1 MTLAENIAALRT
13 EKKLSQGA
21 LAEQVGV
28 SRQSVSKWE
37 TGASTPDLEKLM
49 LLADFFGVTL
59 DALVK
64 DSTPAPSVVEN
75 ESPEPIPVEV
85 TAVSYAEPRKGATQQ
100 RIAACLLILGGIAAI
115 AGFALLPPL
124 LFLAV
129 YLLLCS
135 LICFAVKRYAELVIG
150 WGTFLGLVVL
160 SPYLFGSPVFV
171 WIGLAGLA
179 VTALRTAW
187 VIYKAVGQTK

>member
-64 DSTPAPSVVEN
+64 DSTPAPSAVEN

-85 TAVSYAEPRKGATQQ
+85 TAVSHTAPRKGATQQ

-135 LICFAVKRYAELVIG
+135 LICFVVKRYAELVIG